1 MKKLEDITY
10 RHELIERYLDAD
22 TSVEEEQALA
32 DFYRHCEDKDLTD
45 EDLDIRNLML
55 GMENYT
61 PNIHQVEEADGQ
73 PQMKEMSLAASK
85 KHETRWVRLSAILLA
100 TAMLAGLI
108 FLLFPIKDYFSSSSE
123 QQPGLANLVP
133 TEQVV
138 RSQPSSED
146 GNEHLNAYEKMERA
160 DSLFLA
166 ATRDIVTPQEMK
178 SSKMALDKRK
188 NIAERS
194 EKHAGKTIGNTEE
207 TSSGNTEKT
216 SENTGKTS
224 SETERSIHE
233 DFNQIY
239 EVASA
244 ALPSAEQLIINRQG
258 DNIVISTI
266 DNDGNTQHYTI
277 NVTDTQDGSYQLLP
291 LAQLNDL

>member
-32 DFYRHCEDKDLTD
+32 DFYRQCENHDLTD

-85 KHETRWVRLSAILLA
+85 KHKTRWVRLSAILLA

-108 FLLFPIKDYFSSSSE
+108 YLLFPIKDYFSSSSE

-146 GNEHLNAYEKMERA
+146 EDGNLNAYEKMERA

-239 EVASA
+239 EIASA
-244 ALPSAEQLIINRQG
+244 ALPSAEQLTINRQG
-258 DNIVISTI
+258 DNIVISTL
-266 DNDGNTQHYTI
+266 DNEGNMQHYTI
-277 NVTDTQDGSYQLLP
+277 NMAETQDGSYQLLP
-291 LAQLNDL
+291 LAQLNE

>member
-32 DFYRHCEDKDLTD
+32 DFYRHCENKDLTD

-61 PNIHQVEEADGQ
+61 PNFHQTEMEMMEELDG
-73 PQMKEMSLAASK
+73 KEEMSLATSK

-133 TEQVV
+133 
-138 RSQPSSED
+138 
-146 GNEHLNAYEKMERA
+146 YRA
-160 DSLFLA
+160 GGSLA
-166 ATRDIVTPQEMK
+166 AIFR
-178 SSKMALDKRK
+178 R
-188 NIAERS
+188 
-194 EKHAGKTIGNTEE
+194 
-207 TSSGNTEKT
+207 
-216 SENTGKTS
+216 
-224 SETERSIHE
+224 
-233 DFNQIY
+233 
-239 EVASA
+239 
-244 ALPSAEQLIINRQG
+244 
-258 DNIVISTI
+258 
-266 DNDGNTQHYTI
+266 
-277 NVTDTQDGSYQLLP
+277 
-291 LAQLNDL
+291 